1 MAIRPPQIEK
11 SAALL
16 HGKLEEALSENK
28 VMFQSSR
35 THLGNALEYLRRSE
49 QLILDTGYFED
60 KPALITGSLDV
71 SQMKQTI
78 ADMDTTDLKVL
89 QVLVN
94 QAVADRECKEVTPAP
109 EVPKSPDK
117 VATTTVDPEV
127 KKEKRGLVIAYGH
140 TLKAIA
146 ESTDENT
153 TFGKLAD
160 VLYRWY
166 YNRMIVDNNS
176 KRGWKRLNYNTEWI
190 NEWICMFVMCFGYK
204 HENDEEDAFIDECNH
219 WIDSLGKDKDITE
232 KYKYPQSVGTVTKLI
247 REKHGK
253 KYCTMSAWILW
264 DMLLD
269 HGYEELCWKHKQF
282 RDAPRSDIMDKYMEK
297 YNPELADSY
306 IGADN
311 EDFLREYNFITGK
324 ECDEE

>member
-1 MAIRPPQIEK
+1 MSTRMSRVEDSFLSFKA
-11 SAALL
+11 
-16 HGKLEEALSENK
+16 KLEDALYGDTQLYK
-28 VMFQSSR
+28 SSR
-35 THLGNALEYLRRSE
+35 QRLGCILEQLCNVE

-60 KPALITGSLDV
+60 KPAPITGSLDV

-94 QAVADRECKEVTPAP
+94 QALADRDCKEVTPAP

-219 WIDSLGKDKDITE
+219 WIDFLGKDKDITE

-269 HGYEELCWKHKQF
+269 CGYEELCWKHKQF

-324 ECDEE
+324 DCDEE

>member
-16 HGKLEEALSENK
+16 YEKIGEALSENR
-28 VMFQSSR
+28 VLYQSSQI
-35 THLGNALEYLRRSE
+35 HLGDALEYLRRSE
-49 QLILDTGYFED
+49 QLILATGYFED
-60 KPALITGSLDV
+60 KPAPITGSLDI
-71 SQMKQTI
+71 SQVKQTI

-94 QAVADRECKEVTPAP
+94 QALADRECKEVTPAP

-117 VATTTVDPEV
+117 TTTTVDPEI
-127 KKEKRGLVIAYGH
+127 KKEKSNLVKEYGH

-166 YNRMIVDNNS
+166 YNRMIRDNNS
-176 KRGWKRLNYNTEWI
+176 KQGWKRLTYKTEWI

-204 HENDEEDAFIDECNH
+204 HENGEEDAFIDECNH

-232 KYKYPQSVGTVTKLI
+232 MYKYPQSVGTVTKLI

-269 HGYEELCWKHKQF
+269 HGYRDLCRMCGQF
-282 RDAPRSDIMDKYMEK
+282 RDAPRSGIMMKLVEEN
-297 YNPELADSY
+297 NPEITDVY
-306 IGADN
+306 DGYDN